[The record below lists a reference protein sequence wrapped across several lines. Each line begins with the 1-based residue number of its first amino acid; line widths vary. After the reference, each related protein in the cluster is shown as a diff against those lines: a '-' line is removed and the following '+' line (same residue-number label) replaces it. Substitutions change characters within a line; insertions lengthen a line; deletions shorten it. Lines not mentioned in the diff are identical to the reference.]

1 MRAVCLPSLL
11 VLATACL
18 GSAGCGGDH
27 SPIEPTPVCSFTI
40 APASMSFA
48 SEGGSGTVTVTAPAT
63 CAWNA
68 TADPS
73 WMTITAGS
81 SGSGPGTVAYS
92 VAANSA
98 TESRTGTLIIGGQN
112 HAVAQQG
119 RPATVCSYDLSPG
132 SADVGKDES
141 RGTFAVSAP
150 DDCAWTATSNASWLA
165 VTAGS
170 QGTGN
175 GTVSYVVARNTD
187 VVDRSAMIAVADK
200 AFTVRQSGDIS
211 VCQYSVAPVDFSPC
225 MPAGSVTAT
234 VTTQAGC
241 SWTVASNVP
250 WLTIPSG
257 SSGTGSG
264 AITIAFTENYDAPR
278 NGIAM
283 VRWPTPTAGQNIRI
297 AQAGC
302 LYAVSRSEFS
312 FPSSAGSGSFDVIQQ
327 SLPNTC
333 GGATQDRCVWSAVS
347 DVPWI
352 VITSTMPRAGDN
364 PVAFTVA
371 ANDTTTSRVGRIAVR
386 DKVVVITQAGR

>member
-1 MRAVCLPSLL
+1 
-11 VLATACL
+11 
-18 GSAGCGGDH
+18 
-27 SPIEPTPVCSFTI
+27 
-40 APASMSFA
+40 
-48 SEGGSGTVTVTAPAT
+48 
-63 CAWNA
+63 
-68 TADPS
+68 
-73 WMTITAGS
+73 
-81 SGSGPGTVAYS
+81 
-92 VAANSA
+92 
-98 TESRTGTLIIGGQN
+98 
-112 HAVAQQG
+112 
-119 RPATVCSYDLSPG
+119 VCSYDLSPG

-200 AFTVRQSGDIS
+200 AFTARQSGDIS

-225 MPAGSVTAT
+225 MTAGSVTAT

-312 FPSSAGSGSFDVIQQ
+312 FTSSAGSGSFDVIQQ